1 MWLAAAVSL
10 LAVSCVV
17 AEPEQEQAMTDA
29 PEITATL
36 GQDSPATKLSVA
48 ESNGST
54 REVFWEKFDRI
65 AVFMHNKFA
74 SLYVLE
80 GEGGQSSG
88 KFKCLL
94 GKNSGKQFPEVFGA
108 YPYSRVLGCDGST
121 LGMVFPSE
129 QVYRENAFDP
139 NANLMVAVS
148 QTNKLPFKNV
158 GGYLVLRLYGADVE
172 VSKVVVNGN
181 DGEALAGRAEV
192 KISEGEAPEI
202 ESAAMMTATEVSLVC
217 PTPVKLGATAADAT
231 EFWFVLPPVTL
242 EKGLTVTVYGEDGTF
257 TRSAQRAVTIARSSV
272 YRLESEVE
280 LLVEPDYVE
289 MAPGLKIA
297 KKNVGAATPE
307 DIGDYFA
314 WGETAPK
321 ETFTY
326 SNYIFGNVYEG
337 TLTKYTMTDGL
348 YELEPEDDAA
358 TVNLGEGWCMPS
370 NRVFNWLLN
379 PDNCTWTAVTHTGDN
394 NTEVAGYEC
403 VSKVSGYEGNTL
415 FFPCS
420 GISFDGQIEDGDV
433 VFLWTSKTDDL
444 FDKLSAYSLIVSSE
458 EKTIKIGHVRSAGM
472 PVRAICGKPEVTAVS
487 FAKDS
492 YQLLPEMY
500 LFQKVVAEPRFAED
514 KNEYVWESS
523 DESVATVNEY
533 GVVKAL
539 AAGTTTITATA
550 TGDAFLTASCT
561 VTVGSTPDPSWLLGT
576 QWENSGCV
584 LDFGRTLPGFYIP
597 AAKKSGVCSY
607 TNSDLYRMYYRFVNY
622 AGWLGFSSYK
632 NDTTEQFYLI
642 APDTD
647 SSIYFW
653 DVSNWDTTHGTFT
666 ASSKVDNYY
675 TQVSPAID
683 LTLSDVTIKLGTTVY
698 PMWTLDDVV
707 DCHTGFMSGVM
718 GGQAS
723 ETIPLEV
730 IKNGTAMGYGHQED
744 YQDFDT
750 LSGKIVVVRRGELSF
765 AEKLDY
771 AAAKGAIAV
780 LVVNNNAGLVH
791 ANLSGTTASIP
802 LFVVP
807 QEAYSQLMEVDRAV
821 FELAETPSTAYLR

>member
-1 MWLAAAVSL
+1 M
-10 LAVSCVV
+10 
-17 AEPEQEQAMTDA
+17 
-29 PEITATL
+29 
-36 GQDSPATKLSVA
+36 
-48 ESNGST
+48 
-54 REVFWEKFDRI
+54 
-65 AVFMHNKFA
+65 
-74 SLYVLE
+74 
-80 GEGGQSSG
+80 
-88 KFKCLL
+88 
-94 GKNSGKQFPEVFGA
+94 
-108 YPYSRVLGCDGST
+108 
-121 LGMVFPSE
+121 
-129 QVYRENAFDP
+129 
-139 NANLMVAVS
+139 
-148 QTNKLPFKNV
+148 
-158 GGYLVLRLYGADVE
+158 
-172 VSKVVVNGN
+172 
-181 DGEALAGRAEV
+181 
-192 KISEGEAPEI
+192 
-202 ESAAMMTATEVSLVC
+202 
-217 PTPVKLGATAADAT
+217 
-231 EFWFVLPPVTL
+231 
-242 EKGLTVTVYGEDGTF
+242 
-257 TRSAQRAVTIARSSV
+257 
-272 YRLESEVE
+272 
-280 LLVEPDYVE
+280 
-289 MAPGLKIA
+289 PG
-297 KKNVGAATPE
+297 
-307 DIGDYFA
+307 
-314 WGETAPK
+314 
-321 ETFTY
+321 
-326 SNYIFGNVYEG
+326 
-337 TLTKYTMTDGL
+337 
-348 YELEPEDDAA
+348 
-358 TVNLGEGWCMPS
+358 

-420 GISFDGQIEDGDV
+420 GLSLFGRIENGDAV
-433 VFLWTSKTDDL
+433 VLWTSKTSDVYS
-444 FDKLSAYSLIVSSE
+444 KMGAYSLVVSPRE
-458 EKTIKIGHVRSAGM
+458 MTTRIGWYRYIGM
-472 PVRAICGKPEVTAVS
+472 PVRAIFGKPEVTAIS

-492 YQLLPEMY
+492 YQLLPDMY
-500 LFQKVVAEPRFAED
+500 LFQKVIAQPGYAD
-514 KNEYVWESS
+514 DHHEYVWKSS

-539 AAGTTTITATA
+539 AAGSTTITATA
-550 TGDAFLTASCT
+550 ADDAFLTASCT
-561 VTVGSTPDPSWLLGT
+561 VTVGSTPDPSWLLET
-576 QWENSGCV
+576 QWENSESV

-666 ASSKVDNYY
+666 ASSNVDNYY

-683 LTLSDVTIKLGTTVY
+683 LTLSDVTIKLGTTAY

-807 QEAYSQLMEVDRAV
+807 QEAYSQLMEAESAV
-821 FELAETPSTAYLR
+821 FELATTPSTAYLR